1 MSQDSPKMQPY
12 INFPRQKLSDKQ
24 KTEKWYKK
32 NVEFASNI
40 LVSDYN
46 LRENFSNKR
55 TNYNLRANIINSR
68 DFEKFI
74 NPDGLD
80 LESLPAS
87 FQHIGIE
94 NSKINLL
101 VGEYSKRRKE
111 YRAYLSASD
120 EEGITRK
127 ETELKRKLDAELMD
141 IIQTTSIS
149 EEEVQ
154 KRLQEFD
161 KYKTYDYQD
170 IAEITA
176 NKILKREYKE
186 QDLGFLFNRTFED
199 LLVGGEQIV
208 YCGVLGGEPVM
219 RRVNPMNLYTMGG
232 NSMFIEDSDIIVE
245 YGYSSVGQVIDDY
258 WDELTEKD
266 ITFLETGATDTSETS
281 TLGLNRDISVFDYY
295 GEEQALSIF
304 KPNEMGLRTFAGAF
318 DTYGNVRV
326 LKACWR
332 SRRKIG
338 KRKYYDEDGEVQYD
352 FVAEDYDVQK
362 DLGEEVKWMWVNEW
376 LQATQ
381 IADNIYVA
389 MGPVPFASK
398 SMVNKSKGVPPY
410 IGSVNSTNDYRVQSL
425 TDIIKP
431 LAYSYD
437 IAYYKRELEI
447 ATYKGNFAAINAS
460 MIPTGWEPKE
470 WIKYATVNKIA
481 WLDPTSEIL
490 KGPSQGKSAG
500 AFNTLTATS
509 VPVGD
514 PSTIQLYTN
523 LLLEIEATLGKLA
536 GVTGA
541 REGQIQNREA
551 VGNVNRE
558 VTQTS
563 HITEKW
569 FTIDANFRKRAMTK
583 FLECCKFAY
592 KKNPKKG
599 QFLLD
604 DMGAVMVQNFN
615 EFAESDYDI
624 HISNSTADTELFNEL
639 KALSQAAIQNG
650 QATISDLVAISQSES
665 VQEISRKLQ
674 DSAEKI
680 KQQQQEMQEKQL
692 QQQQQ
697 AAEMAQQTAMAQMEH
712 EKAESD
718 KDRAVKYADIQA
730 KLDIANMKEIAS
742 DVRDGRKKDRDTDN
756 NGIDDIL
763 DLRRTDVDEN
773 YKNDTIRIREDEL
786 QEKIRKNKVDE
797 EIKRTSLGLKNKEI
811 KEKEKIKK

>member
-718 KDRAVKYADIQA
+718 KDRAVKYSDIQA

>member
-12 INFPRQKLSDKQ
+12 INFPRQKLSDKK
-24 KTEKWYKK
+24 KTKSWYEE
-32 NVEFASNI
+32 NVNFAENI
-40 LVSDYN
+40 LVTDHN
-46 LRENFSNKR
+46 LRASFKNKR
-55 TNYNLRANIINSR
+55 TNFNLRANIINSR

-718 KDRAVKYADIQA
+718 KDRAVKYSDIQA